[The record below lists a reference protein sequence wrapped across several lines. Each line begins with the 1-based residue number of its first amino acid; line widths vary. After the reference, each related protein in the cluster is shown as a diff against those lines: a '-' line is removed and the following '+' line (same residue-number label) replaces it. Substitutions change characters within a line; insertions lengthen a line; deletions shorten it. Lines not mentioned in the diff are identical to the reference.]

1 MPDGVSG
8 RAGGIISLT
17 ISGYC
22 QALLAPVFPE
32 TLLTESLLPDPLDAP
47 AAPVATKAASDAPKR
62 ARGAKVAEAEA
73 PPAFEAALA
82 ELESL
87 VGTMEDGSLPL
98 ETSLAAYRRGV
109 ALVRICQER
118 LADVE
123 GQVKVLEAD
132 LLRPLGAD
140 EA

>member
-1 MPDGVSG
+1 M
-8 RAGGIISLT
+8 
-17 ISGYC
+17 
-22 QALLAPVFPE
+22 
-32 TLLTESLLPDPLDAP
+32 TESLLPDPFDAP
-47 AAPVATKAASDAPKR
+47 AAPKAPEAPKR
-62 ARGAKVAEAEA
+62 TRVAKAAEAEA

>member
-1 MPDGVSG
+1 MELRQLRYFLS
-8 RAGGIISLT
+8 
-17 ISGYC
+17 
-22 QALLAPVFPE
+22 
-32 TLLTESLLPDPLDAP
+32 
-47 AAPVATKAASDAPKR
+47 
-62 ARGAKVAEAEA
+62 VAETEHLTQSAD
-73 PPAFEAALA
+73 ALFVTQSTLSA
-82 ELESL
+82 GIRELESL